1 MANPS
6 PLVSPGTTSTGTGT
20 TSAAVAN
27 TGVGQLTGQESA
39 LSNYVGPYVTDM
51 LAKGQ
56 ALSETPYE
64 AYGGPLTA
72 GQSDLQNTAFQ
83 GIAGLTIPTEK
94 MGAFTPK
101 TFDATQAQNYMNPYL
116 TAALN
121 PQIDEARRQSEI
133 QNLQN
138 RTAATKAGA
147 FGGGRGALME
157 SENQRNLLQNLSGIT
172 GKGYSDAYSQ
182 AMNQFNVEQGRG
194 QTAQDATNQYGL
206 AALQRQ
212 GEAGATQRD
221 IEQQGITADIKEFE
235 AQRDDPLKKV
245 QYQQS
250 LLQGLPLAAQT
261 NSYSQ
266 PSALSEIL
274 NQSGGLMALYD
285 KIFGPAATTSTTGTT
300 PTATAPVTAPV
311 TAPAAAAATTVAP

>member
-1 MANPS
+1 MATAAS
-6 PLVSPGTTSTGTGT
+6 TGTTGTGT
-20 TSAAVAN
+20 GSTAD
-27 TGVGQLTGQESA
+27 TGVGQQTGTESS
-39 LSNYVGPYVTDM
+39 LSNWAGPYVTDM

-56 ALSETPYE
+56 ALSNQDYQ

-72 GQSDLQNTAFQ
+72 GESDLQKTAFQ
-83 GIAGLTIPTEK
+83 GIAGLAIPTEQ

-101 TFDATQAQNYMNPYL
+101 QFDATQAQNYMNPYL

-121 PQIDEARRQSEI
+121 PQIEEAKRQAEI

-138 RTAATKAGA
+138 RTAATRAGA
-147 FGGGRGALME
+147 FGGSRGALME

-194 QTAQDATNQYGL
+194 QTAQDAANQYGL
-206 AALQRQ
+206 AALQKQ
-212 GEAGATQRD
+212 GEAGQVQRD
-221 IEQQGITADIKEFE
+221 IEQQGIAADLKEFE
-235 AQRDDPLKKV
+235 TQREFPYKQV

-261 NSYSQ
+261 YSYSQ
-266 PSALSEIL
+266 PSALSNIL
-274 NQSGGLMALYD
+274 SQGGGLMDLYD
-285 KIFGPAATTSTTGTT
+285 RIFGPAKTT
-300 PTATAPVTAPV
+300 
-311 TAPAAAAATTVAP
+311 TTVK

>member
-1 MANPS
+1 MATAAS
-6 PLVSPGTTSTGTGT
+6 SGTTG
-20 TSAAVAN
+20 SAAD
-27 TGVGQLTGQESA
+27 TGVGQQTGTESS
-39 LSNYVGPYVTDM
+39 LSNWAGPYVTDM
-51 LAKGQ
+51 LGRGQ
-56 ALSETPYE
+56 ALANQDYQ

-72 GQSDLQNTAFQ
+72 GTSQLQDTAFQ
-83 GIAGLTIPTEK
+83 GIAGLTIPTEQ

-101 TFDATQAQNYMNPYL
+101 QFDAQAAQDYMNPYL

-121 PQIDEARRQSEI
+121 PQIEEAKRQAQI
-133 QNLQN
+133 QNLTN

-157 SENQRNLLQNLSGIT
+157 SENQRNMLQNLAGIT

-194 QTAQDATNQYGL
+194 QTAQDAANTYGL
-206 AALQRQ
+206 AALQKQ
-212 GEAGATQRD
+212 GEAGQAQRA
-221 IEQQGITADIKEFE
+221 IEQEGIAADLKEFE
-235 AQRDDPLKKV
+235 TQREFPYKQV

-261 NSYSQ
+261 YSYSQ

-274 NQSGGLMALYD
+274 SGGGGLMDLYD
-285 KIFGPAATTSTTGTT
+285 RLFPDPTKTTAPTSSGTTGTGSGST
-300 PTATAPVTAPV
+300 TTTAPVG
-311 TAPAAAAATTVAP
+311 